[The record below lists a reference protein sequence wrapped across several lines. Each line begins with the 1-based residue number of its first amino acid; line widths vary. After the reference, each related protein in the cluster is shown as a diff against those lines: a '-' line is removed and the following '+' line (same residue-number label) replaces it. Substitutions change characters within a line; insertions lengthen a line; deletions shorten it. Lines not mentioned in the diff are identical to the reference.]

1 MMNGIDLVIKY
12 SNMKKFLKNTNL
24 LITGEGKIDHQSL
37 SGKVVG
43 SLVEIAKKNKIPM
56 LLIAGTAELNK
67 KSILNKHPIIQLM
80 DPGNDLVKTMKN
92 SKQILLKKTEGYFL
106 QEV

>member
-1 MMNGIDLVIKY
+1 
-12 SNMKKFLKNTNL
+12 

-43 SLVEIAKKNKIPM
+43 SLVEIANKNKVPV
-56 LLIAGTAELNK
+56 LLIAGTAELYK
-67 KSILNKHPIIQLM
+67 KSTLNKYPLIELM

-92 SKQILLKKTEGYFL
+92 SKQILLNKTEGLFQ
-106 QEV
+106 QEI